1 MQNFCVGR
9 GAALVLALFIA
20 GCGGGGGG
28 APSVSVRVQV
38 SWNANREAAV
48 NRPGGGYRVY
58 HSRSSGFDIAT
69 ASFVDVPYSSGATA
83 STNANLTLSSGDNY
97 IKVIA
102 YSGLNP
108 SGSAASGEI
117 KVSVPFGAL
126 P

>member
-1 MQNFCVGR
+1 MKNFCVSR
-9 GAALVLALFIA
+9 GAALLFALFIA

-28 APSVSVRVQV
+28 APSVSVSVQV

-83 STNANLTLSSGDNY
+83 PTTASLTLSSGDNF
-97 IKVIA
+97 IRVVA
-102 YSGLNP
+102 YSDLNP
-108 SGSAASGEI
+108 NGSDPSGEI
-117 KVSVPFGAL
+117 TVTVPFGAA